1 MKFASLL
8 ALMIVALP
16 MWAGEPVT
24 FHRDVE
30 PVLQANCQECH
41 RPGEAAPM
49 SFLTYA
55 ETRPWAR
62 AIHEA
67 VALNR
72 MPPWS
77 ADPRFGEWSNA
88 HVLAAEEKRVLIEWS
103 KTGAARGNPA
113 DAPPPLE
120 FVEGWNIG
128 QPDVVIEMPETFRV
142 PAEGTIDYQYL
153 VIPTGFAEDKW
164 ISAAEVRPGNRAVV
178 HHVLAYIRP
187 EGSRWLEWAEPG
199 KIFVPEAA
207 TKEQRKRDRDQYR
220 DILVG
225 FAPGTEA
232 VSYDGTGHAK
242 LLPAGSD
249 IVLQL
254 HYTASGKEEF
264 DRSRVGL
271 RFQDGPPRSR
281 VVTMMA
287 ANQKFVIPPGAT
299 AHPVTSKWTL
309 SKDVELT
316 GVMPHMHLRGHDFR
330 FDLRYPDGRKETLL
344 SVPQYDFDWQFFYY
358 LKEPMHLPAG
368 TSIECLAHF
377 DNSPNNPDN
386 PDPSEE
392 VRWGDQSWEE
402 MMIGFFEIAIESDA
416 SLQPYL
422 TQGKQGKPAS
432 TSGD

>member
-1 MKFASLL
+1 MKPILGL
-8 ALMIVALP
+8 ALLVSAGALR
-16 MWAGEPVT
+16 AGETVT

-30 PVLQANCQECH
+30 PVLQAHCQQCH

-72 MPPWS
+72 MPPWP
-77 ADPRFGEWSNA
+77 ADPRFGQWSNA
-88 HVLAAEEKRVLIEWS
+88 HALAAGDRRLLIEWAE
-103 KTGAARGNPA
+103 TGAGRGDPG
-113 DAPPPLE
+113 DAPAPLE

-128 QPDVVIEMPETFRV
+128 QPDLVLEMPVPFQV

-153 VIPTGFAEDKW
+153 VLPTGFKEDKW
-164 ISAAEVRPGNRAVV
+164 VSAAEVRPGNRAVV

-187 EGSRWLEWAEPG
+187 RGSHWLEDAEPG
-199 KIFVPEAA
+199 KVFVPSAA
-207 TKEQRKRDRDQYR
+207 TAEQRQRQRGEFR

-232 VSYDGTGHAK
+232 VSYEGTDRAR
-242 LLPAGSD
+242 LLPAGAD

-254 HYTASGKEEF
+254 HYTASGREES
-264 DRSRVGL
+264 DRSRIGL
-271 RFQDGPPRSR
+271 RFQDAPPAKRL
-281 VVTMMA
+281 VTLMA
-287 ANQKFVIPPGAT
+287 ANSEFVIPPGAA
-299 AHPVTSKWTL
+299 AHPVTAEWIL
-309 SKDVELT
+309 GKDIELT
-316 GVMPHMHLRGHDFR
+316 GLMPHMHLRGRDFR
-330 FDLRYPDGRKETLL
+330 FELRYPDGRSETLL
-344 SVPQYDFDWQFFYY
+344 SVPRYDFDWQFFYY
-358 LKEPMHLPAG
+358 LKQPLQLPAG
-368 TSIECLAHF
+368 AVIDCLAHF

-402 MMIGFFEIAIESDA
+402 MMIGFLEVAVEPDA
-416 SLQPYL
+416 SLRPYL
-422 TQGKQGKPAS
+422 RQGRPARPR
-432 TSGD
+432 GD